1 MFSRDSSSTTCSL
14 PLPFGFKSPLIL
26 EVAIIWLEPH
36 FSQKSYELFLLVFP
50 PQPDNPHCQ
59 VQFSFHLK
67 RCPRLVRKMDIS
79 LVYSSSFEPQ
89 SYLKHLTSV
98 YPTFVV
104 YLTTIHRRLS
114 FLLATEVISWII
126 QYFQRTYSILFLL

>member
-59 VQFSFHLK
+59 VTQPLSLK
-67 RCPRLVRKMDIS
+67 CYPRYWRLSNIS
-79 LVYSSSFEPQ
+79 LVYSSSVSWTAEPFNVD
-89 SYLKHLTSV
+89 STLAYFRSLFNDDT
-98 YPTFVV
+98 PP
-104 YLTTIHRRLS
+104 III
-114 FLLATEVISWII
+114 LLATEVISWII